1 MAPRAPDPDWV
12 TPELKVMQRDNGRRV
27 QRIQAHLL
35 PCPKCGA
42 VPVVDLGF
50 CDAPYAPGHEFI
62 SCATVIEAADIP
74 MQTCGVHAIG
84 AAAWNRRFTPD
95 GGDHA
100 GR

>member
-1 MAPRAPDPDWV
+1 MRRREVDPDWV
-12 TPELKVMQRDNGRRV
+12 TPEVAAMQRDCARRA

-42 VPVVDLGF
+42 VPQVDLGF

-62 SCATVIEAADIP
+62 HCATVIEAADIP

-84 AAAWNRRFTPD
+84 AAAWNRRHAP
-95 GGDHA
+95 GGGA
-100 GR
+100 